1 MDKNPVKQSAK
12 IIVANAKAKL
22 TKLKNNQPHPTTEI
36 KIETKR
42 KLTSGEI
49 KMCQLVFKDAI
60 DYSKVWIHI
69 GGYIHSATG
78 NAMTPAGEIMLPK
91 ESYDG
96 NPDFSRSPGEDRHW
110 FIHEMVHVWQ
120 YQLGT
125 PNAWYGLKQ
134 LCKGGYTSLVNSVDS
149 DEDELKAYDTDILGR
164 DFGKK
169 FNEFNFEQQGRLIEL
184 WFDAC
189 YLQNVRPSRLHHQKS
204 LKLLGHVERILRDFI
219 LNPYDKSL
227 LPRS

>member
-12 IIVANAKAKL
+12 IIVANAKTKL

-69 GGYIHSATG
+69 GGYIHNATG
-78 NAMTPAGEIMLPK
+78 NAMTPAGEIMLPRS
-91 ESYDG
+91 EYMATS
-96 NPDFSRSPGEDRHW
+96 DFSKASGDNRHW

-120 YQLGT
+120 YQMGT
-125 PNAWYGLKQ
+125 PSGWLGLKQ
-134 LCKGGYTSLVNSVDS
+134 LCKGGYTSMVTSVDS
-149 DEDELKAYDTDILGR
+149 GGELKAYDTDILGR

-169 FNEFNFEQQGRLIEL
+169 FNEFNFEQQGRLIEF

-189 YLQNVRPSRLHHQKS
+189 YLQNVDPERVHHRQS
-204 LKLLGHVERILRDFI
+204 LKLLGYVERILRDFI
-219 LNPYDKSL
+219 LNPHDKTL